1 MIVLTRLNGSEFVF
15 NAEKIRA
22 LEATPDTLVTT
33 DGGDKLVVK
42 ESVQEVVRRSIDYAR
57 RVRRPLTDN

>member
-1 MIVLTRLNGSEFVF
+1 MILLTRLNGSEFVF

-22 LEATPDTLVTT
+22 IEATPDTLIST

-42 ESVQEVVRRSIDYAR
+42 ETVQEVVRRSIDYAR
-57 RVRRPLTDN
+57 RTRKPLVD

>member
-1 MIVLTRLNGSEFVF
+1 MILLTRLNGSEFVF

-22 LEATPDTLVTT
+22 IEATPDTMIST

-42 ESVQEVVRRSIDYAR
+42 ESVQEVVKRSIEYAR
-57 RVRRPLTDN
+57 RTRKPLTD

>member
-1 MIVLTRLNGSEFVF
+1 MILLTRLNGSEFVF

-22 LEATPDTLVTT
+22 IEATPDTLIST

-42 ESVQEVVRRSIDYAR
+42 ESVQEVVKRSIDYAR
-57 RVRRPLTDN
+57 RTRKPLTE